1 MGNNPVSMKNSTVP
15 VLAVA
20 CLLGACRTA
29 PKPGSTPVA
38 RPSPTV
44 LRVHVAPVRIEQL
57 SPTLELRGSV
67 TAQYSVNVTSEASG
81 RVSEVWVELGQPVS
95 KGQALFRVDT
105 INTERQLAVDR
116 ANLDESLARL
126 GMDSPNSQLLPRNE
140 VPSVQKAKSVLD
152 DAYQS
157 YSDYLALRDQD
168 LVSDVQLSEQRKNY
182 LSAKADYEDA
192 LLQVNQNLAQVRSAQ
207 ATMAQHRESL
217 TQAVVTSP
225 IDGLVQERL
234 LSPGNSVQQGG
245 ASGVVI
251 VGLERNVDLE
261 VPQVQ
266 LSVVSPGRRLQF
278 NSDAFP
284 QRKLWAVVSRVS
296 PVANPRTGTVM
307 VRAQVLPPPVW
318 LVPGLTVK
326 AQLQTRAPQSLL
338 MVPQESVLSV
348 AGKSQVFTVKES
360 RIKAIPVTLGEV
372 KAGDVQVRGPL
383 HKGDLVVVS
392 DLPALHD
399 GELVD
404 VVTR

>member
-1 MGNNPVSMKNSTVP
+1 M
-15 VLAVA
+15 
-20 CLLGACRTA
+20 
-29 PKPGSTPVA
+29 
-38 RPSPTV
+38 
-44 LRVHVAPVRIEQL
+44 
-57 SPTLELRGSV
+57 

-278 NSDAFP
+278 SSDAFP

>member
-1 MGNNPVSMKNSTVP
+1 MKNSGLPLMVF
-15 VLAVA
+15 A
-20 CLLGACRTA
+20 CLLGACHSA
-29 PKPGSTPVA
+29 PKPGSSPIA
-38 RPSPTV
+38 RPAPAA
-44 LRVHVAPVRIEQL
+44 LRVHVAPVRTEQL
-57 SPTLELRGSV
+57 SPTLELTGSV

-81 RVSEVWVELGQPVS
+81 RVTDVWVELGQPVR

-116 ANLDESLARL
+116 ANLNESLAKL
-126 GMDSPNSQLLPRNE
+126 GMDSPNSQVLPRNE
-140 VPSVQKAKSVLD
+140 VPTVQKAKSVLD

-192 LLQVNQNLAQVRSAQ
+192 LLQVNQNMAQVRTAE

-225 IDGLVQERL
+225 LDGLVQERL

-251 VGLERNVDLE
+251 VGFERNVDLQ
-261 VPQVQ
+261 VPQVE

-278 NSDAFP
+278 SSDAFP

-296 PVANPRTGTVM
+296 PVANPRTGTVT

-326 AQLQTRAPQSLL
+326 AQLQKRAPQSLL
-338 MVPQESVLSV
+338 MVPEESVLTV
-348 AGKSQVFTVKES
+348 AGKSNVFVVKES
-360 RIKAIPVTLGEV
+360 KIKAVPVTLGV
-372 KAGDVQVRGPL
+372 IKGIDVQVRGAL
-383 HKGDLVVVS
+383 HKGDLVIVS

-404 VVTR
+404 VAPR